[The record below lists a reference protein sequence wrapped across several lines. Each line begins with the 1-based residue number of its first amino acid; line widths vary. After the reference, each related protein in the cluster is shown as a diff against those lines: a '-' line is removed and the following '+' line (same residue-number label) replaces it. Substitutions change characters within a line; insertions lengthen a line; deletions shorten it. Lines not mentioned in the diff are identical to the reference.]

1 MNTAFLSTTY
11 IHRSL
16 ARTLLLVLLMAVCF
30 ALFQTAHAVSPP
42 PDGGYPG
49 GNTAEGQDALFSL
62 TTGNYNTALGFWA
75 LRSNRTGSFNTG
87 VGAGTLLKN
96 TGIENTAIGA
106 GALLDNTIGASN
118 TATGESALFNNTIGN
133 NNTANGASALET
145 NATGSNNTATGV
157 DALWGNIAGSNNTAA
172 GVQALFENV
181 TGFQNTAN
189 GVSAL
194 KHNTEGNSNTATGF
208 QALLN
213 TRRGDNTAIGAN
225 ALFANTT
232 GSFNIALGSNAGSNL
247 TTGNNNIDIGY
258 NVSGTAGESGTIRIG
273 DPPVHS
279 AAYVAGISG
288 ATVPGGV
295 PVIVDTSGH
304 LGTIISSQRFKDEI
318 KPMDTVSEVILG
330 LKPVTFRY
338 KKNLDPQ
345 AIPQF
350 GLVAEEVVKVSPDL
364 VARDRNGDITTV
376 RYEAVNAMLLNEFL
390 KEHRKVEEQ
399 EATIAQLKND
409 FRATVAQLANRLD
422 EQAIQIQ
429 KMTARLEA
437 SKVTPQVVFNKH

>member
-1 MNTAFLSTTY
+1 M
-11 IHRSL
+11 
-16 ARTLLLVLLMAVCF
+16 
-30 ALFQTAHAVSPP
+30 
-42 PDGGYPG
+42 
-49 GNTAEGQDALFSL
+49 
-62 TTGNYNTALGFWA
+62 
-75 LRSNRTGSFNTG
+75 
-87 VGAGTLLKN
+87 
-96 TGIENTAIGA
+96 
-106 GALLDNTIGASN
+106 GASN

-133 NNTANGASALET
+133 NNTANGAGALET

-157 DALWGNIAGSNNTAA
+157 DALWGNVAGSNNTAA

-213 TRRGDNTAIGAN
+213 TRGGDNTAIGAN

-273 DPPVHS
+273 DPPVQS
-279 AAYVAGISG
+279 TTYVAGISG
-288 ATVPGGV
+288 AIVPGGV
-295 PVIVDTSGH
+295 PVIVDTSGQ

-318 KPMDTVSEVILG
+318 KPMDKVSEVILG

-338 KKNLDPQ
+338 KKDLDPQ

-350 GLVAEEVVKVSPDL
+350 GLVAEEVVRVSPDL
-364 VARDRNGDITTV
+364 VVRDRNGDITTV

-399 EATIAQLKND
+399 EATLAQLKND
-409 FRATVAQLANRLD
+409 FRATVAQFANRLD

-429 KMTARLEA
+429 KITARLEA

>member
-16 ARTLLLVLLMAVCF
+16 ARTLLLVLFMAVCF

-62 TTGNYNTALGFWA
+62 TTGSYNTALGFWA
-75 LRSNRTGSFNTG
+75 LRSNPTGSFNTA

-96 TGIENTAIGA
+96 TGVENTAIGA

-213 TRRGDNTAIGAN
+213 TRGGDNTAIGAN

-273 DPPVHS
+273 DPPVQS
-279 AAYVAGISG
+279 ATYVAGISG

-295 PVIVDTSGH
+295 PVIVDASGH

-318 KPMDTVSEVILG
+318 KPMDKVSEVILG

-338 KKNLDPQ
+338 KKDLDPQ

-364 VARDRNGDITTV
+364 VARDRYGDITTV